1 MVAFQ
6 RNIKSY
12 LIKVHLLLASIRQ
25 MEIRAECERKP
36 GGWKVRVPELDNL
49 LISTKRLDLAA
60 EQIKDLV
67 QEHQGIDRCDII
79 VRIETTMPG
88 IMCDLEAAQEKMREA
103 NRLQEQAS
111 REIREVVAT
120 LRNQGLSMRDIGVLL
135 RISPQRVAQL
145 TETL

>member
-1 MVAFQ
+1 
-6 RNIKSY
+6 
-12 LIKVHLLLASIRQ
+12 
-25 MEIRAECERKP
+25 MEIKAECERKA

-49 LISTKRLDLAA
+49 LISTKRLDLAT

-67 QEHQGIDRCDII
+67 QKFQGIDRCDII
-79 VRIETTMPG
+79 VRVETTMPG

-103 NRLQEQAS
+103 NKLQEQAS

-120 LRNQGLSMRDIGVLL
+120 LRKEGLSMRDIGVLL

-145 TETL
+145 TESI